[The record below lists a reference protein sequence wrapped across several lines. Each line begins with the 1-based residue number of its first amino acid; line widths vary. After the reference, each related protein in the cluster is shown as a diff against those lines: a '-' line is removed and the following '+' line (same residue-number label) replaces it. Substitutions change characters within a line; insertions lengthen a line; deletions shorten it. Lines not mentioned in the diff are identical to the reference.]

1 MEGFGIEMAILAE
14 TLSYGNHFMLLY
26 FQIIHFV
33 FQPTIHELRWLPK
46 VGVLLWLTRFKYWLK
61 VQVPFFR
68 YKFYPTFFNGTWVSD
83 TEILFRD
90 RVNKLCRKQIVSL
103 QMVFQFG
110 GLSIRDV
117 STSSTRTVVSHNQFL
132 QIHPASYKFSA
143 DRWNSSPLQM
153 PLNIDDAIVSSLWQQ
168 KVYVSCVL
176 HVLWYS
182 WFYRQEIPS
191 CKNLQPTSL
200 ATFFLW
206 WLRLAQNGSKWT
218 PSVFCGAK
226 IFVTV
231 QNRSFIT
238 NPDGTLDH
246 HNECTRWSP

>member
-1 MEGFGIEMAILAE
+1 MNYAKKTIRVIL
-14 TLSYGNHFMLLY
+14 
-26 FQIIHFV
+26 QI
-33 FQPTIHELRWLPK
+33 
-46 VGVLLWLTRFKYWLK
+46 
-61 VQVPFFR
+61 
-68 YKFYPTFFNGTWVSD
+68 
-83 TEILFRD
+83 
-90 RVNKLCRKQIVSL
+90 
-103 QMVFQFG
+103 VFQFG

-117 STSSTRTVVSHNQFL
+117 STSSTQTAVSHNQFL

-143 DRWNSSPLQM
+143 DRWNSSPPQM
-153 PLNIDDAIVSSLWQQ
+153 PRNIDDAIVSSLWQQ

-176 HVLWYS
+176 HVLLYS
-182 WFYRQEIPS
+182 WFYHQEIPS

-200 ATFFLW
+200 ATFLLW

-218 PSVFCGAK
+218 PSVFCGEK